1 MGMLKLLL
9 QPIHLQRKID
19 SIKPSRLIHEKKKKK
34 EIYIYIV
41 AIKTLEGLNICIFM
55 FRKFI
60 KVICGKYLRFH
71 FLFLNYKR
79 G

>member
-34 EIYIYIV
+34 
-41 AIKTLEGLNICIFM
+41 
-55 FRKFI
+55 
-60 KVICGKYLRFH
+60 
-71 FLFLNYKR
+71 
-79 G
+79 

>member
-1 MGMLKLLL
+1 MLKLLL

-19 SIKPSRLIHEKKKKK
+19 SIGLPTESFNSRKKKKKK

-41 AIKTLEGLNICIFM
+41 AIKTIGLNICIFM